1 MNRGILLTGATG
13 FLGGHLLL
21 YLLKHTEAT
30 IYCLARRKPAFP
42 TAERLRRRLTDIL
55 AGSVAGDL
63 RFQVNLDREWT
74 RIRLLEG
81 DLRQR
86 RMGLTGDRY
95 DALSVDEIWHVGAE
109 IDFSE
114 QRREAIFETNLNGIR
129 HVLEFARSHGHPFLN
144 YVSTAYVCGERF
156 GCIPDEAADERYAAN
171 NAYEESKRAA
181 ERAVLQAHAE
191 GHTAVRIFRPSI
203 IVGHSRTHD
212 IDKASGMHTYL
223 LALYRTKEAVDIR
236 LPEHFENV
244 PVTFLVGDDAT
255 LNLISVDHVVETMY
269 RIAHRGETA
278 GEIVHITNP
287 YPTDLPQLLH
297 MLADVFDAKVNTTSE
312 VCRLNPIDKLVGEN
326 TKPFRPY
333 FLNNKQFDCSKM
345 LRLSSIPAET
355 FRIAEPVKK
364 ELLRRSFEFHLSDPR
379 LQALRR
385 RRMKASGSSSIRRF
399 QELK

>member
-1 MNRGILLTGATG
+1 MMERGILMTGATG

-42 TAERLRRRLTDIL
+42 TADRLRRRLTDIL
-55 AGSVAGDL
+55 VGSVAGDPQ
-63 RFQVNLDREWT
+63 FQVSLDREWA
-74 RIRLLEG
+74 RIRILEG
-81 DLRQR
+81 DLRHS
-86 RMGLTGDRY
+86 RMGLTGDQY
-95 DALSVDEIWHVGAE
+95 DDLSVDEIWHVGAE

-114 QRREAIFETNLNGIR
+114 QRREAIFETNFNGVR
-129 HVLEFARSHGHPFLN
+129 HVLEFARSHGNPFLN

-156 GCIPDEAADERYAAN
+156 GCIPDEPADERYAAN

-181 ERAVLQAHAE
+181 ERAALQAHAE
-191 GHTAVRIFRPSI
+191 GHTSVRIFRPSI

-223 LALYRTKEAVDIR
+223 LALYRTKEAVEVR

-255 LNLISVDHVVETMY
+255 LNLISVDHVVETMF
-269 RIAHRGETA
+269 RIACRGETA
-278 GEIVHITNP
+278 GEIVHIANP

-297 MLADVFDAKVNTTSE
+297 MLADIFGAKVNTTSE
-312 VCRLNPIDKLVGEN
+312 ARRLNPIDQLIGEN

-345 LRLSSIPAET
+345 LRLSGIPAEN
-355 FRIAEPVKK
+355 FRIAEAVKK
-364 ELLRRSFEFHLSDPR
+364 ELLRRSFEFHLSNPR

-385 RRMKASGSSSIRRF
+385 RMTAGASSNSQRF
-399 QELK
+399 Q